1 MKEKV
6 ERKEKQLER
15 KITEQEKLSQADKTA
30 YKNKYIRRL
39 LKKTRFLL
47 MVLRNQLVL
56 SLRMLLSVSI
66 QFTTFWTPS
75 NNQSYGILGLN
86 SILDLSAQY
95 PERQTTLFNKNQ
107 WEDISN
113 ICPVYKFND
122 TLYRGVDEAA
132 NSIFN
137 LYKSKHSTTRNWNLM
152 YQQVITLKGQYNAE
166 LNDPFRD
173 IDFYID
179 TSEWDMIVKFWDPV
193 MERFFTGTGLRL
205 KWSDMI
211 LTMDDMT
218 SVGHFKVDMRVIN
231 DSMIQRLNNEK
242 DLAVAEA
249 AKRDP
254 GVSKYQSDR
263 CKLLCESKVIIDNFV
278 AKGRDLNSVY
288 SIKFRGLEMMIIS
301 LSLFINLNMV
311 YFITNIE
318 AIAEH
323 VGFVFLQSSGI
334 LRTFYRSTAGSMI

>member
-1 MKEKV
+1 MKKGV
-6 ERKEKQLER
+6 SLE
-15 KITEQEKLSQADKTA
+15 
-30 YKNKYIRRL
+30 
-39 LKKTRFLL
+39 
-47 MVLRNQLVL
+47 
-56 SLRMLLSVSI
+56 
-66 QFTTFWTPS
+66 
-75 NNQSYGILGLN
+75 G
-86 SILDLSAQY
+86 
-95 PERQTTLFNKNQ
+95 QTTLFNKKQ

-113 ICPVYKFND
+113 TCPIYKFND

-166 LNDPFRD
+166 LNDSFRD

-179 TSEWDMIVKFWDPV
+179 TSEWDMIVKFWNPV

-205 KWSDMI
+205 KWSETI

-218 SVGHFKVDMRVIN
+218 SVGHFKVGMRVIN

-288 SIKFRGLEMMIIS
+288 SIKFC
-301 LSLFINLNMV
+301 
-311 YFITNIE
+311 
-318 AIAEH
+318 
-323 VGFVFLQSSGI
+323 GF
-334 LRTFYRSTAGSMI
+334 